1 MICNITVCPS
11 SMCTNTLLLI
21 LNVVKE
27 PTVPTPGTHA
37 QTPPMAP
44 AGPHGPPLVPDGRW
58 LHPVDARAEPEAS
71 SKRLR
76 FPSMRWRKMST
87 MSTARLLRAAG
98 SAQQSAEHAEAAG
111 ACSSEPCRCWSHG
124 ELRHDLARL
133 SIPGDS
139 LARPS
144 VRPWGTFSCRSTT
157 PRAHATNSCMGPV
170 AAAGLP
176 PAPSRSRA
184 QPVGYPDPVVLLQC

>member
-1 MICNITVCPS
+1 
-11 SMCTNTLLLI
+11 
-21 LNVVKE
+21 
-27 PTVPTPGTHA
+27 
-37 QTPPMAP
+37 
-44 AGPHGPPLVPDGRW
+44 
-58 LHPVDARAEPEAS
+58 
-71 SKRLR
+71 
-76 FPSMRWRKMST
+76 

-144 VRPWGTFSCRSTT
+144 VRPWGTFSCRPTT

-184 QPVGYPDPVVLLQC
+184 QPVGYRTRWLFYCVKGQVSALSEKPNSGSFRRIRLTQARSPAARGTRSLAQPPAWGGPRKPCPRPGGVDRVRATI

>member
-1 MICNITVCPS
+1 
-11 SMCTNTLLLI
+11 
-21 LNVVKE
+21 
-27 PTVPTPGTHA
+27 
-37 QTPPMAP
+37 
-44 AGPHGPPLVPDGRW
+44 
-58 LHPVDARAEPEAS
+58 
-71 SKRLR
+71 
-76 FPSMRWRKMST
+76 

-144 VRPWGTFSCRSTT
+144 VRPWGTFSCRPTT

-184 QPVGYPDPVVLLQC
+184 QPVGYPDPFFILLCPDLVPEGRGDAQAFAYRGIVVVRGPVCTAGTPCVGPSDTMPWSPTIGLLITRCSKSGPLIP

>member
-1 MICNITVCPS
+1 
-11 SMCTNTLLLI
+11 
-21 LNVVKE
+21 
-27 PTVPTPGTHA
+27 
-37 QTPPMAP
+37 
-44 AGPHGPPLVPDGRW
+44 
-58 LHPVDARAEPEAS
+58 
-71 SKRLR
+71 
-76 FPSMRWRKMST
+76 MST

-184 QPVGYPDPVVLLQC
+184 QPVGYRTRWLFYYVKELRLDFSALHCKTHPPKTACPWTPFLLLGLATARAQLAIEAAGASFPNRCVAEPRG